1 MKNTKE
7 KISLDDVLDY
17 YLTSTEET
25 GKDVLEEVVR
35 LYPQYE
41 LELREL
47 AANQKIFGRIS
58 PREYT
63 DEEEQSLTIRAVSVV
78 QSLLYQ
84 QRQEKASDTITEEAF
99 TGLRDEIEKRYA
111 SAEEF
116 YEKTWLSEGIIW
128 TLDDRQVR
136 FKSIPQKAI
145 ENIANALGRFVSTIS
160 KCLQG
165 EMLVAPSHYKA
176 EQAPEVSGRCDF
188 SDLVR
193 MDPDLSEE
201 RKEFWLSQLPVH
213 EGDKQE

>member
-47 AANQKIFGRIS
+47 AADQKIFGRIL
-58 PREYT
+58 PRKYT
-63 DEEEQSLTIRAVSVV
+63 AEEEQSLTMRAVSVV
-78 QSLLYQ
+78 QNLLYQ
-84 QRQEKASDTITEEAF
+84 QRQEKASDATDEEAF

-116 YEKTWLSEGIIW
+116 YEKIWLSEGIIW

-136 FKSIPQKAI
+136 FTSIPQRVI
-145 ENIANALGRFVSTIS
+145 ENIANALERLVLTIS
-160 KCLQG
+160 EYLQG
-165 EMLVAPSHYKA
+165 GMLVEPSHYKA
-176 EQAPEVSGRCDF
+176 EEVPEISGRCDF

-201 RKEFWLSQLPVH
+201 RKEFWLSQLPEH

>member
-1 MKNTKE
+1 MKNRRDNM
-7 KISLDDVLDY
+7 SLDDVLDY
-17 YLTSTEET
+17 YLTSTAET
-25 GKDVLEEVVR
+25 GRDILEEIVR

-47 AANQKIFGRIS
+47 AADQKIFGRIS
-58 PREYT
+58 PHEYT
-63 DEEEQSLTIRAVSVV
+63 AEEEQLLTMRAVSVV
-78 QSLLYQ
+78 QNLLYQ
-84 QRQEKASDTITEEAF
+84 QRQEKASDATNEEIF
-99 TGLRDEIEKRYA
+99 TGVRDEIEKRYA

-128 TLDDRQVR
+128 TLDDRQVH
-136 FKSIPQKAI
+136 FASVPQKVI

-160 KCLQG
+160 EYLQG

-176 EQAPEVSGRCDF
+176 EHAPKASGLCDF
-188 SDLVR
+188 SELVR

-201 RKEFWLSQLPVH
+201 RKEFWLSLSPKH

>member
-7 KISLDDVLDY
+7 NISLDDVLDY
-17 YLTSTEET
+17 YLTATEET

-47 AANQKIFGRIS
+47 AADQKIFGRIS

-63 DEEEQSLTIRAVSVV
+63 AEEEQSLTMRAVSVV
-78 QSLLYQ
+78 QNLLFQ
-84 QRQEKASDTITEEAF
+84 QRQEKASDTTDEEAF
-99 TGLRDEIEKRYA
+99 TGLRDEIEKRYS

-160 KCLQG
+160 ECLQG
-165 EMLVAPSHYKA
+165 DRLVAPSHYKA
-176 EQAPEVSGRCDF
+176 EQAPEVSGRCNF

-201 RKEFWLSQLPVH
+201 RKEFWLSQLPKNE
-213 EGDKQE
+213 EGKQE